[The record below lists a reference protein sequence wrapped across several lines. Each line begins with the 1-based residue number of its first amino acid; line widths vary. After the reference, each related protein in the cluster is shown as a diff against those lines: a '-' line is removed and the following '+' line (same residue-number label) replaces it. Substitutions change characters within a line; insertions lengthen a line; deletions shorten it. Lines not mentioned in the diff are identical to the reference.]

1 MPSQIIWVIVLILM
15 LMTVFNTNPNTVNID
30 GMKGR
35 ALSGAVTA
43 SIDGLMLSRNSYQQ
57 LNNQILPTENW
68 SVELRQSGV
77 SVPKVSGFEFT
88 YDSVSGYGY
97 FFCVTSNSGS
107 TGSSIFAL
115 KQAKERMGYQVY
127 LNESCGATEDAGSDT
142 SLSSLSSLSLTVYT
156 GD

>member
-57 LNNQILPTENW
+57 LNNQILPTEDW
-68 SVELRQSGV
+68 RLELRQSGV
-77 SVPKVSGFEFT
+77 SVPKVSGFDFT
-88 YDSVSGYGY
+88 YDSTSGYGY

-107 TGSSIFAL
+107 TGASVFAL
-115 KQAKERMGYQVY
+115 KQAQERMGYQVY
-127 LNESCGATEDAGSDT
+127 LNEDCGATEDAEPTT
-142 SLSSLSSLSLTVYT
+142 SLSSLNALSLTVYT